1 MLLKI
6 DHFSCFGWN
15 VSAIVGV
22 VVVVLLLL
30 LRERRE
36 IGGIV
41 T

>member
-1 MLLKI
+1 LALTLSSK
-6 DHFSCFGWN
+6 HVW